1 MISGDYGT
9 LGLLVSD
16 SATIKGQLDTLTA
29 QAASGRVADTVGALG
44 TATQTS
50 LDLRPQI
57 AHLQAKQT
65 AIGAATGPMGV
76 TQAAMTRIASIM
88 SDFNASLAGENDVT
102 PGQVDSIATSAKSA
116 LTEVASLLDST
127 DGSTYVFAGADSAN
141 PPVPNPDA
149 ITSSAFYTQ
158 IGAAVGGLAANGA
171 AATAS
176 ATLAVAASNAA
187 GTTPFSAALS
197 GSGASQAAQL
207 NLGDGTAVQVGLLAN
222 RNTLATSG
230 GTSTTGSFMRDL
242 LRGLAT
248 MANLSSSQA
257 GAAGFTALVQDTRT
271 SLANAT
277 TALGQEAGALGDTQS
292 RLAAMQ
298 TQSADASTALT
309 LQVSAV
315 EDVDPATTL
324 TQLSQVQT
332 QLTASYK
339 LIAGLKGMSLA
350 DYI

>member
-102 PGQVDSIATSAKSA
+102 PGQVDSIAASAKSA

-127 DGSTYVFAGADSAN
+127 DGQYLRVCRRRQRQPAGAEPGRDHQLGVLHPDRRGGGRAGGEWRRGDGVGDACGGGVQRGRHH
-141 PPVPNPDA
+141 PVQRRPVR
-149 ITSSAFYTQ
+149 Q
-158 IGAAVGGLAANGA
+158 RR
-171 AATAS
+171 
-176 ATLAVAASNAA
+176 
-187 GTTPFSAALS
+187 
-197 GSGASQAAQL
+197 SQAAQL

-298 TQSADASTALT
+298 TQSADAGTALT

-324 TQLSQVQT
+324 TRLSQVQT